1 MHLSGY
7 NVTKVKRR
15 LVYNSIKYGDKLVP
29 IKKKTLSSGKLM
41 WFTEIDLSRMRG
53 RYLLITA
60 NNSEYEMDSNAII
73 ISTSSRIKENSDEDG
88 KYVPSGVVILCSCIL
103 DDQINNT
110 G

>member
-1 MHLSGY
+1 
-7 NVTKVKRR
+7 
-15 LVYNSIKYGDKLVP
+15 
-29 IKKKTLSSGKLM
+29 M

-110 G
+110 GWKWGHRYYDVIHQSKKSWLETVITILI